1 MLNWLRSNPAL
12 SAYRLMPL
20 AVGAGFATAAA
31 IGGVVVAS
39 GNLMMIG
46 LAVGAIFGV
55 LLLTAVQQT
64 IWLVLVGTLALCGP
78 LVMHVPALSRL
89 PWLFSILGFLLLVAS
104 VLYEGTRRDAP
115 GQSSPGF
122 VAVAVVFMIYAT
134 GMSLLSDAPGDQII
148 AAFKRYFQYWGLMF
162 ALATVP
168 FAAKQI
174 RLWLLFMLGLAAI
187 QLPFAIYQR
196 IVLMPLRLN
205 MPNQVVP
212 VDIVTGTFEG
222 SIFGGANNNVMVFLL
237 IAAIAGLLAVRRESI
252 IPARIFW
259 PLLAVIA
266 APLALGETKMVA
278 VFLPLA
284 LAVVYSDLARRR
296 PFAFACGAVA
306 ASVLIAGLM
315 AFYVQY
321 QATEGRTE
329 MSFDQRVRENLD
341 YNIGNRGYFGG
352 ASLNRSNVVPFW
364 WSRHGLDD
372 PIGTVFGHGLGASH
386 GSRGAEQL
394 GHVDRKYPGYSIGLT
409 AFAGLL
415 WDVGLFGIVLYL
427 LVLGGA
433 FRAAGRLVTQAAP
446 GLDRAMCR
454 TLRAVVVMIVPALLA
469 LDVMLIAPSMQVLA
483 AFSLG
488 LIAWRW
494 RAGAGVSW
502 GRP

>member
-1 MLNWLRSNPAL
+1 MLNWLRSHPAL
-12 SAYRLMPL
+12 SAHRLMPL
-20 AVGAGFATAAA
+20 AVGAGFATAAV

-64 IWLVLVGTLALCGP
+64 IWLVLLGTLVLCGP
-78 LVMHVPALSRL
+78 LVMHFPALARL
-89 PWLFSILGFLLLVAS
+89 PWLFSILGFLLLAAS
-104 VLYEGTRRDAP
+104 VLYQGTRRDAP

-122 VAVAVVFMIYAT
+122 VAIAVLFMVYAT
-134 GMSLLSDAPGDQII
+134 GMSLLSDAPGDQVM

-168 FAAKQI
+168 FAPKQI
-174 RLWLLFMLGLAAI
+174 RTWLLFMLGLAAI
-187 QLPFAIYQR
+187 QLPFALYQR

-237 IAAIAGLLAVRRESI
+237 VAAIAGLLAARRESI
-252 IPARIFW
+252 IAARYFW
-259 PLLAVIA
+259 PLLAVVA

-278 VFLPLA
+278 VFLPVA
-284 LAVVYSDLARRR
+284 LAVVYADLARRR
-296 PFAFACGAVA
+296 PFAFASGAVV

-315 AFYVQY
+315 VFYIQY

-329 MSFDQRVRENLD
+329 MTFEQRVRENLD
-341 YNIGNRGYFGG
+341 YNVGNRGYFGG

-372 PIGTVFGHGLGASH
+372 PIATVFGHGLGASH
-386 GSRGAEQL
+386 GSRGTEQF

-415 WDVGLFGIVLYL
+415 WDVGLFGVALYL
-427 LVLGGA
+427 LMLGAA
-433 FRAAGRLVTQAAP
+433 FRAAGQLAAKAAP

-454 TLRAVVVMIVPALLA
+454 TLRAVIVMTVPAVLA
-469 LDVMLIAPSMQVLA
+469 LDVMLIAPSLQVLV
-483 AFSLG
+483 AFTLG

-494 RAGAGVSW
+494 RAGQGKAAA
-502 GRP
+502 